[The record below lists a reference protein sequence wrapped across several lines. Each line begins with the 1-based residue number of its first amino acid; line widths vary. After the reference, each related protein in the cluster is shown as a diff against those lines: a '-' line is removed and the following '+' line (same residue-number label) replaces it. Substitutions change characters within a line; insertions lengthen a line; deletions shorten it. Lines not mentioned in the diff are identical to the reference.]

1 MVRTYLASLV
11 PKDQIAFLKYIWFL
25 KLGISELLVPI
36 QRAHTYSNN
45 PQIVGHKR
53 HQLLASERKGT
64 ANFCTGGREG
74 TIIILNTSQTSP
86 FIKAQARLCG
96 PFKRGCCEVGSP
108 GDTLPGLSSHP
119 LCSRRVSV
127 PWFVNLDLCYHHG
140 NATLSEELPL
150 SEVSCPI

>member
-45 PQIVGHKR
+45 SQIVGHKR

-64 ANFCTGGREG
+64 ANFCTGGKGRNYYYTQHITDLSIQKG
-74 TIIILNTSQTSP
+74 TSP
-86 FIKAQARLCG
+86 ALWAIQ
-96 PFKRGCCEVGSP
+96 
-108 GDTLPGLSSHP
+108 
-119 LCSRRVSV
+119 RRM
-127 PWFVNLDLCYHHG
+127 L
-140 NATLSEELPL
+140 
-150 SEVSCPI
+150 